1 MDIMIHVIHS
11 FMATR
16 IIMGVRCEYQPELF
30 ESIGIFFKKKKYL
43 EIILANLY
51 FFIKKHY
58 SM

>member
-1 MDIMIHVIHS
+1 
-11 FMATR
+11 MATR